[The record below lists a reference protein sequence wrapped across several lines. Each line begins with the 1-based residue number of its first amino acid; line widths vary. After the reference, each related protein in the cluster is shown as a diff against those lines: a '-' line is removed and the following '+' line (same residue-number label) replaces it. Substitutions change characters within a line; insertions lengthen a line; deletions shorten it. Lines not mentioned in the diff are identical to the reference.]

1 MSSPNLELWETALVE
16 DIDMKGSGVACDA
29 PAMLVSKIVSGD
41 FALAAPQ
48 AYSLLDRFKLEA
60 SDIEWLLARYD
71 ASTSTTGEGWD
82 GIAHY
87 RAACC
92 LLYTSPSPRDQRG
105 SRMPSSA

>member
-1 MSSPNLELWETALVE
+1 
-16 DIDMKGSGVACDA
+16 
-29 PAMLVSKIVSGD
+29 MLVSKIVSGD

-71 ASTSTTGEGWD
+71 TSTSTAGEGWD

-87 RAACC
+87 RAACDWVKSEYLTWSTWLNEFTC
-92 LLYTSPSPRDQRG
+92 DGGNYY
-105 SRMPSSA
+105 